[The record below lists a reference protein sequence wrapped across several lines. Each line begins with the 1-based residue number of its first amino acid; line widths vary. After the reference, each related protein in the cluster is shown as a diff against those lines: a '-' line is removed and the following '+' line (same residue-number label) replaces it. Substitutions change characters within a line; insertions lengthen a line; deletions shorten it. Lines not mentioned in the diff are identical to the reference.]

1 MSSQKKS
8 AAECRHITINCRLI
22 LPSHAHVQG
31 NHCSI
36 TVIRKKARKNLF
48 RKYVGLD
55 FKRGDK
61 EEKEKKATCMFNK
74 VKLKMKFRFSYG
86 SGIVIVTKIS
96 NYNNFLIN

>member
-1 MSSQKKS
+1 MSSQKK
-8 AAECRHITINCRLI
+8 AQQKCRHITINCRLI

-36 TVIRKKARKNLF
+36 TVIRKKARKKIF

-61 EEKEKKATCMFNK
+61 EEKGKKATCMINQ
-74 VKLKMKFRFSYG
+74 VKLKMIFRSSYG
-86 SGIVIVTKIS
+86 SGIVK
-96 NYNNFLIN
+96 